1 MHPVDRRRRSS
12 LPVIFG
18 AFIAVA
24 TLMTCAGIVG
34 IPQAASAAELT
45 DGMINCSFMRR
56 WWPSNSNTAETPR
69 MLEAI
74 RQGHWDAVQEYLEDG
89 VKIPDQLSGKVR
101 DRVRREMAS
110 ARLFV
115 ASARGDLRLMRRFLH
130 RGADPNAVSTSDF
143 MSPLAWAAVCD
154 HPMAVDLLVS
164 HGASVDLHY
173 GYANGGGVTEQTT
186 ALLDASSVGARRAV
200 AALLAHHANP
210 NAEIIG
216 CAKWDTNDD
225 ESGGKFTCKRGR
237 KIVDNAISVARDPVI
252 RRMLRAAGAGK
263 VVHWDN
269 SSPPAGLSLPIN

>member
-1 MHPVDRRRRSS
+1 M
-12 LPVIFG
+12 
-18 AFIAVA
+18 
-24 TLMTCAGIVG
+24 
-34 IPQAASAAELT
+34 PQTASAAELT
-45 DGMINCSFMRR
+45 DGMINCNIMRR
-56 WWPSNSNTAETPR
+56 EWTSTDTTETQR
-69 MLEAI
+69 MMEEI
-74 RQGHWDAVQEYLEDG
+74 QRGRWDDVREIILDG
-89 VKIPDQLSGKVR
+89 AKVPDRLSGKARV
-101 DRVRREMAS
+101 RVRREMAS
-110 ARLFV
+110 AHLFL
-115 ASARGDLRLMRRFLH
+115 ASARGDLGLMRRLLR
-130 RGADPNAVSTSDF
+130 RGAEPNAVSTGDLL
-143 MSPLAWAAVCD
+143 SPLAWAAVCD

-216 CAKWDTNDD
+216 CANWDTNED

-263 VVHWDN
+263 VVHRDN
-269 SSPPAGLSLPIN
+269 SSRPAGLSLPTD